1 MTERR
6 AFTLKDRKTRHD
18 VAMSVNALPLG
29 TRIEIKDRSRSDDQ
43 NRAIHG
49 LVGQIL
55 KQRPTHCGIVMDM
68 ASYKAIFMH
77 GLGRELTMLPSLD
90 GKSLV
95 PMGLST
101 SALSVTEFAD
111 LMEFVLAWSAEQGL
125 TIKHFD
131 GDRDAAGGETNPAA
145 IAAA

>member
-1 MTERR
+1 MERR
-6 AFTLKDRKTRHD
+6 AYTLKNRDTRRN
-18 VAMSVNALPLG
+18 VANIVNGLPLG
-29 TRIEIKDRSRSDDQ
+29 TRVEIKDRSRTDDQ

-55 KQRPTHCGIVMDM
+55 KQRPMHLGIVMDKV
-68 ASYKAIFMH
+68 SYKAIFMH

-95 PMGLST
+95 PLGLST
-101 SALSVTEFAD
+101 SALSVTEFNN
-111 LMEFVLAWSAEQGL
+111 LIEFVLAWCAEQGL

-145 IAAA
+145 VAA